1 MELEELKK
9 LWTLFLVDNY
19 LIVKLLQIILC
30 FYHDAFLGYVVP
42 TSERKHVVECK

>member
-1 MELEELKK
+1 MEFEELKK

-30 FYHDAFLGYVVP
+30 FHHNAFLGYLVP
-42 TSERKHVVECK
+42 TSERKHVVEYK